1 MIAYYTNTRHPGGL
15 QCREKRSSEMFEIRE
30 RGTNQLI
37 GTRATYK
44 AASAYKDKLDN
55 AFGAYHY
62 YVKEPAQTIYGKKA

>member
-1 MIAYYTNTRHPGGL
+1 MPGEME
-15 QCREKRSSEMFEIRE
+15 RMAMFEIRE

-44 AASAYKDKLDN
+44 AASAYRDKLDN